1 VRPARAVRPT
11 RCVYERDEVGRSK
24 FITQA
29 TSTKSTPRVTPY
41 SLSLPLLLR
50 SLRSRL
56 RDFDLLMGGEGER
69 FRFRMSGLDELGSEE
84 GVCGVGSCTGSR
96 WVDVTTIFR

>member
-1 VRPARAVRPT
+1 MRPARAVRPT

-84 GVCGVGSCTGSR
+84 GICGVGSCTGSR